1 MSGSGPHNDDRMLQL
16 LADRATEGVERTDAA
31 ALDEWLATNPG
42 VDADAFERAA
52 AVVALTR
59 TSADEEALPTS
70 LRDKLFADA
79 EVFFARSDGT

>member
-16 LADRATEGVERTDAA
+16 LADRATEGVDRTDAA
-31 ALDEWLATNPG
+31 ALDEWLAMNPG

-59 TSADEEALPTS
+59 ISVGGEAFPSS
-70 LRDKLFADA
+70 LRGKLFADA
-79 EVFFARSDGT
+79 EAFFAWSDGT

>member
-1 MSGSGPHNDDRMLQL
+1 MSGSGPDNNDRMQQL
-16 LADRATEGVERTDAA
+16 LADRATEGVSGTDVAD
-31 ALDEWLATNPG
+31 LDEWLAMNPG

-52 AVVALTR
+52 AVVAWTR

-79 EVFFARSDGT
+79 EAFFARSDGT